1 MSNEKPTVI
10 INRPIKFNVIPT
22 LCVIA
27 AIYFM
32 FTGVTGWGWLL
43 FIALIT
49 L

>member
-1 MSNEKPTVI
+1 MNNEKRTVI
-10 INRPIKFNVIPT
+10 IKRSINFNAIPT
-22 LCVIA
+22 LCVIT

-43 FIALIT
+43 FITLIT

>member
-1 MSNEKPTVI
+1 MKDEKRTLI
-10 INRPIKFNVIPT
+10 TNRPINFNAIPT

-32 FTGVTGWGWLL
+32 FNGITGWGWLL